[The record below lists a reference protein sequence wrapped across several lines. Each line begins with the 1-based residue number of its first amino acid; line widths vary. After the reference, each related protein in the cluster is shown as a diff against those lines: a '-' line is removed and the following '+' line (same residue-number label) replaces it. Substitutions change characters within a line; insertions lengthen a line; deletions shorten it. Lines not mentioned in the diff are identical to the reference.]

1 MEEYNFNT
9 DGTNHSDD
17 GQKET
22 PQMTGENVSTNTSV
36 DSHAKKETK
45 NPQIPSDEAPFVVLC
60 GPPSSGKSM
69 VLKCL
74 ASYLYGSK
82 YSISANNTLLSDEKY
97 QTDCQTFNDIIGDS
111 NTKMPNTVDYL
122 LADITDERGTVKA
135 HFLEAPGEDFFSL
148 NNWKEEPRRAFKG
161 YMDKVA
167 QVTINKPRKVIYI
180 ILMDLDSDI
189 SLRRNPEI
197 RRKYEEK
204 MIRLYN
210 QYVRQH
216 PSRVILLYNKVDIP
230 MDGKWGNSQA
240 CFNPQE
246 VLADAKRNYPLLFFT
261 KRWLFWDVD
270 DYKFLPFCT
279 GSYTDGYTAAGP
291 AYPEALWNEILKLW

>member
-22 PQMTGENVSTNTSV
+22 PQMTGDDVSTNTSV

-97 QTDCQTFNDIIGDS
+97 QTDCQIFNDIIV
-111 NTKMPNTVDYL
+111 M
-122 LADITDERGTVKA
+122 
-135 HFLEAPGEDFFSL
+135 FLNQILFNEFLPA
-148 NNWKEEPRRAFKG
+148 
-161 YMDKVA
+161 
-167 QVTINKPRKVIYI
+167 I
-180 ILMDLDSDI
+180 IDI
-189 SLRRNPEI
+189 SYYFRHETI
-197 RRKYEEK
+197 RQKHHTTKSQKRA
-204 MIRLYN
+204 RTQTC
-210 QYVRQH
+210 QYRQ
-216 PSRVILLYNKVDIP
+216 III
-230 MDGKWGNSQA
+230 
-240 CFNPQE
+240 E
-246 VLADAKRNYPLLFFT
+246 
-261 KRWLFWDVD
+261 
-270 DYKFLPFCT
+270 
-279 GSYTDGYTAAGP
+279 
-291 AYPEALWNEILKLW
+291 